1 MRKGILITLVLLL
14 TSHISSSAQF
24 IVHDIM
30 GEITAIMN
38 SMEEV
43 AVSTDNLNATL
54 DNVDRNSRMLDIA
67 VDNIRKLRTVSK
79 KVKHGAKVV
88 EVLAITVETGNLYT
102 KLAKVLVDG
111 NFSQLKKAKHLA
123 NLYSM
128 FCKSTQYAI
137 ELEEMIT
144 DNTYEMTDAE
154 RLRFINELHNK
165 VVRNH
170 SNMSYYGKR
179 LMEDDYYNNSLDN
192 DIRILKQIL

>member
-1 MRKGILITLVLLL
+1 MKKYIFITLVLLL
-14 TSHISSSAQF
+14 ASSFNASAQF
-24 IVHDIM
+24 IVHDVL

-38 SMEEV
+38 SLEEV
-43 AVSTDNLNATL
+43 AVSTENLNAAL
-54 DNVDRNSRMLDIA
+54 DNVDRNTKMLDIA
-67 VDNIRKLRTVSK
+67 VENIRKLRTVSK
-79 KVKHGAKVV
+79 KVKNGAKAV
-88 EVLAITVETGNLYT
+88 EILAITVETGNLYT

-111 NFSQLKKAKHLA
+111 NFSQLKKAKHLS

-144 DNTYEMTDAE
+144 DNTFEMSDAE
-154 RLRFINELHNK
+154 RLRFINELHYK

>member
-1 MRKGILITLVLLL
+1 MKKYIFITLVLLL
-14 TSHISSSAQF
+14 ASSFNASAQF
-24 IVHDIM
+24 IVHDVL

-38 SMEEV
+38 SLEEV
-43 AVSTDNLNATL
+43 AVSTENLNAAL
-54 DNVDRNSRMLDIA
+54 DNVDRNTKMLDIA
-67 VDNIRKLRTVSK
+67 VENIRKLRTVSK
-79 KVKHGAKVV
+79 KVKNGAKAV
-88 EVLAITVETGNLYT
+88 EILAITVETGNLYT

-111 NFSQLKKAKHLA
+111 NFSQLKKAKHLS

-144 DNTYEMTDAE
+144 ENTFEMSDAE
-154 RLRFINELHNK
+154 RLRFINELHYK
-165 VVRNH
+165 TVRNH

>member
-1 MRKGILITLVLLL
+1 MKKYIFITLVLLL
-14 TSHISSSAQF
+14 ASCFNASAQF
-24 IVHDIM
+24 IVHDVL

-38 SMEEV
+38 SLEEV
-43 AVSTDNLNATL
+43 AVSTENLNAAL
-54 DNVDRNSRMLDIA
+54 DNVDRNTKMLDIA
-67 VDNIRKLRTVSK
+67 VENIRKLRTVSK
-79 KVKHGAKVV
+79 KVKNGAKAV
-88 EVLAITVETGNLYT
+88 EILAITVETGNLYT

-111 NFSQLKKAKHLA
+111 NFSQLKKAKHLS

-144 DNTYEMTDAE
+144 DNTFEMSDAE
-154 RLRFINELHNK
+154 RLRFINELHYK
-165 VVRNH
+165 AVRNH

>member
-1 MRKGILITLVLLL
+1 MRKCILITLVLLL

-38 SMEEV
+38 SLEEV

-67 VDNIRKLRTVSK
+67 VDNIRKLRSVSK

>member
-1 MRKGILITLVLLL
+1 MRKCILITLVLLL

-38 SMEEV
+38 SLEEV

>member
-1 MRKGILITLVLLL
+1 MLL

-38 SMEEV
+38 SLEEV

>member
-38 SMEEV
+38 SLEEV

>member
-1 MRKGILITLVLLL
+1 MRKCILITLVLLL

-38 SMEEV
+38 SLEEV

-144 DNTYEMTDAE
+144 DDTYEMTDAE

>member
-1 MRKGILITLVLLL
+1 MKKYIFITLVLLL
-14 TSHISSSAQF
+14 ASSFNASAQF
-24 IVHDIM
+24 IVHDVL

-38 SMEEV
+38 SLEEV
-43 AVSTDNLNATL
+43 AVSTENLNAAL
-54 DNVDRNSRMLDIA
+54 DNVDRNTKMLDIA
-67 VDNIRKLRTVSK
+67 VENIRKLRTVSK
-79 KVKHGAKVV
+79 KVKNGAKAV
-88 EVLAITVETGNLYT
+88 EILAITVETGNLYT

-111 NFSQLKKAKHLA
+111 NFSQLKKAKHLS

-144 DNTYEMTDAE
+144 DNTFEMSDAE
-154 RLRFINELHNK
+154 RLCFINELHYK
-165 VVRNH
+165 AVRNH

>member
-38 SMEEV
+38 SLEEV

-165 VVRNH
+165 VIRNH

>member
-1 MRKGILITLVLLL
+1 
-14 TSHISSSAQF
+14 
-24 IVHDIM
+24 
-30 GEITAIMN
+30 
-38 SMEEV
+38 
-43 AVSTDNLNATL
+43 
-54 DNVDRNSRMLDIA
+54 
-67 VDNIRKLRTVSK
+67 
-79 KVKHGAKVV
+79 
-88 EVLAITVETGNLYT
+88 
-102 KLAKVLVDG
+102 
-111 NFSQLKKAKHLA
+111 
-123 NLYSM
+123 M